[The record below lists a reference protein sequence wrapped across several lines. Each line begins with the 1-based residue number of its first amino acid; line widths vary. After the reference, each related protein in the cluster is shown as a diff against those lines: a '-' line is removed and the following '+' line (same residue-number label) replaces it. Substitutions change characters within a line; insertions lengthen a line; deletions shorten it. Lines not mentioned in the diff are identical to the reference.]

1 MGVLC
6 RPSQVVRS
14 PYVADI
20 QKNPF
25 DVSPFAS
32 LLKEEGAK
40 LTAKEKT
47 ARKKKIDTL
56 VAQLK
61 EADRGGEENVEGQMA
76 HAPSLDCA
84 GMLIMGSNCFVT
96 RNTGTNTKTSFTI
109 QLCEEERTIQLCEE
123 ERGPKE
129 RVIVGYHPALAEKIA
144 KSILQKGLLK
154 DEIGEI
160 ENIASQRTF
169 GNSRVDFVLEGE
181 DNSLTLLEVK
191 NVVGAEYEEGTVP
204 DTRSPVGVYEVRQSD
219 LPAKGE
225 RHAIF
230 PHGSL
235 KPGIGVVSDRAIKH
249 VHELGNIHGTV
260 DEVTG
265 RTIKTAVLFIVN
277 RGDTTAFRPAHE
289 CCPTFAQCLKK
300 AGENGTK
307 LIAREVKWE
316 LSEPGEDGEITAEAL
331 PGKNLPVVFHSSV
344 KAHVDE
350 DHLQRILK
358 YNAEV
363 PKTRSPPKAVKKRA
377 VTPEKKDQED
387 GGAKKAKL

>member
-20 QKNPF
+20 QKSPF

-32 LLKEEGAK
+32 VLKGEGAK
-40 LTAKEKT
+40 LTGKEKSE
-47 ARKKKIDTL
+47 RKKKIESL
-56 VAQLK
+56 VADLK
-61 EADRGGEENVEGQMA
+61 KADGGEDQGGQMA

-84 GMLIMGSNCFVT
+84 GMLVMGSNCYVT
-96 RNTGTNTKTSFTI
+96 KNLGSTTKTAF
-109 QLCEEERTIQLCEE
+109 TIQLCEE

-129 RVIVGYHPALAEKIA
+129 SNVIVGYHPALAEKIA
-144 KSILQKGLLK
+144 KSILLKGLLK

-169 GNSRVDFVLEGE
+169 QNSRVDFVLEGK

-204 DTRSPVGVYEVRQSD
+204 DTRSPVGVYEVSPSD
-219 LPAKGE
+219 LPAKG

-249 VHELGNIHGTV
+249 VHELGELQGSI
-260 DEVTG
+260 DSETG
-265 RTIKTAVLFIVN
+265 RTIKTAVLFVVN

-289 CCPTFAQCLKK
+289 ACPVFAQCLKR
-300 AGENGTK
+300 AGEAGTK
-307 LIAREVKWE
+307 LIAKEIKWQ
-316 LSEPGEDGEITAEAL
+316 LTEPGEEGEITAEAVL
-331 PGKNLPVVFHSSV
+331 GKTLPVNFHASV
-344 KAHVDE
+344 TTDVDQG
-350 DHLQRILK
+350 HLERILK

-363 PKTRSPPKAVKKRA
+363 PKTRSPPASAKKRV
-377 VTPEKKDQED
+377 VTPEKKERS
-387 GGAKKAKL
+387 GGSANKKTKLLE